1 MHQINLENI
10 YEYKSSDELV
20 DLINKYYESDELQ
33 KRHAQNARGL
43 FEQSF
48 NAEKVYKDF
57 SEYLEKV
64 TLDFKS
70 E

>member
-1 MHQINLENI
+1 MNQMN
-10 YEYKSSDELV
+10 YK
-20 DLINKYYESDELQ
+20 K
-33 KRHAQNARGL
+33 HAQNAREL

>member
-1 MHQINLENI
+1 MNQMN
-10 YEYKSSDELV
+10 Y
-20 DLINKYYESDELQ
+20 

-64 TLDFKS
+64 TFRF
-70 E
+70 